1 MYHYKGY
8 KPLGIYIPA
17 FLISFSD
24 LSKYHPTHQV
34 WAILGVHP
42 LPCAPCGCIW
52 RASILG
58 CRHINV
64 FPTYLAVGFFLSSQ
78 KKGSVSSRFLLMF
91 LYLLL
96 PSLSQIPSHFVVY
109 NTMVFPSGMNSLC
122 MIFPHQFFTS
132 SQFIFSIFFFYI
144 CLCLTCSLT
153 SLWIYSWSIFFS
165 SYHGSSL
172 AWTLISPLSLD
183 ICSCFP
189 HFLFLLHLL
198 SLLIRVLF
206 LSTMVS
212 TELLHNCL
220 KWASLC
226 QLWK

>member
-1 MYHYKGY
+1 MCSLPILQWCSSS
-8 KPLGIYIPA
+8 PLKRRAQSPPA
-17 FLISFSD
+17 SYWCSCTSFSPQCPKFHHTS
-24 LSKYHPTHQV
+24 LYTTQ
-34 WAILGVHP
+34 W
-42 LPCAPCGCIW
+42 
-52 RASILG
+52 
-58 CRHINV
+58 
-64 FPTYLAVGFFLSSQ
+64 FFLL
-78 KKGSVSSRFLLMF
+78 GWTLLH
-91 LYLLL
+91 LLCL
-96 PSLSQIPSHFVVY
+96 
-109 NTMVFPSGMNSLC
+109 
-122 MIFPHQFFTS
+122 
-132 SQFIFSIFFFYI
+132 YI

-183 ICSCFP
+183 ICSCFL